1 MTKHTAKTLTTI
13 MIGAALLASG
23 CSMTADKPAVQTK
36 QSAQSYELF
45 FKQRQ
50 VLSIVAP
57 IADKTG
63 TEAREEYYAGVFP
76 IAESFGFERNIQF
89 GITATVVGDFEPDAL
104 VFFSFPDAAAEN
116 SLYTHQDWAGLKALR
131 PKAWKELRIYSNVLE
146 ADLNLTFNTDKYYT
160 VAAAWINPE
169 RPDDYARYLSG
180 IEETV
185 NELGGRFMYKMNV
198 QRFENHASDLAVP
211 VQLTFVEWD
220 SKAALGKLS
229 STDAFKANVKYF
241 SSGLKGFE
249 LHRISVTPINKS

>member
-1 MTKHTAKTLTTI
+1 MTKYTAKILTTI
-13 MIGAALLASG
+13 MIGAALFASS
-23 CSMTADKPAVQTK
+23 CSMTADEPTAQTK
-36 QSAQSYELF
+36 QAAQSYELS
-45 FKQRQ
+45 FKQGQ

-57 IADKTG
+57 IADKAG
-63 TEAREEYYAGVFP
+63 TEARKEYYAGVFP
-76 IAESFGFERNIQF
+76 IAESVGFERNIQF
-89 GITATVVGDFEPDAL
+89 EITETVVGEFEPAAL
-104 VFFSFPDAAAEN
+104 VFFSFPDEAAEN
-116 SLYTHQDWAGLKALR
+116 YLYNHQDWQGLKALR
-131 PKAWKELRIYSNVLE
+131 PKAWKELRIYSNILE
-146 ADLNLTFNTDKYYT
+146 DDLSLTFNTDKYYT

-180 IEETV
+180 IETAV

-229 STDAFKANVKYF
+229 STDAFKANAKYF